1 MTTLDDLHSESKNLG
16 FSLSRS
22 ATYLQLLPWRGST
35 SKRYRHVQTV
45 PVKLT
50 RPENNLRKKKNKDR
64 MFAKS
69 FMDDLINVCKF
80 FGPQSVH
87 FSRMKSKGASASV
100 PSSCVP
106 SSTNSYAY
114 GVQGQTSWSY
124 FVVGPRH
131 TLMPS
136 VYGVCKIKENG
147 ELSYSGNTFIRIRSG
162 KRDSSSAHTH
172 AYDMKELF
180 ESSNLTEIPIL
191 VLSTMVRKTKPLV
204 IRSH

>member
-1 MTTLDDLHSESKNLG
+1 MLFHRYQSEAKRQRERRLKLKEGISKVCEENKEAASLLRSFSRKEHGRPRIEYDQPELLSTIVKIVEASSATDDRRRMKCLRTVTILDDLHSELENLG

-22 ATYLQLLPWRGST
+22 ATYLRLLPRRGNT
-35 SKRYRHVQTV
+35 SEGYRHVQTV

-114 GVQGQTSWSY
+114 GVQGQTS
-124 FVVGPRH
+124 
-131 TLMPS
+131 
-136 VYGVCKIKENG
+136 
-147 ELSYSGNTFIRIRSG
+147 
-162 KRDSSSAHTH
+162 
-172 AYDMKELF
+172 
-180 ESSNLTEIPIL
+180 
-191 VLSTMVRKTKPLV
+191 
-204 IRSH
+204 